1 MDCSAAD
8 RSRTYVQTTGYDV
21 TIAALHNT
29 RVGRIGIG
37 FGCVVVVCALLSSC
51 VSQKAPDLGDR
62 APAFETKSLE
72 GEPLAFRPVSGSVCI
87 LYFWADWCP
96 RCEEDFRLM
105 DKLYQQWKTQAAPP
119 RFLAVDVGQTEE
131 HVRNFAQRM
140 KISFPIY
147 MDHDGKVARSFGVKG
162 LPTYFLVDGKG
173 VIRSVILGWT
183 DEKTLLAE
191 IAKIQ

>member
-1 MDCSAAD
+1 M
-8 RSRTYVQTTGYDV
+8 
-21 TIAALHNT
+21 TIPALHDK
-29 RVGRIGIG
+29 RADGIRIG
-37 FGCVVVVCALLSSC
+37 FACSLVACMLLSSC
-51 VSQKAPDLGDR
+51 LGPKAPDLGDR

-87 LYFWADWCP
+87 LYFWADWCS
-96 RCEEDFRLM
+96 RCEEDFRLT

-162 LPTYFLVDGKG
+162 LPTYFLVDGQG

-183 DEKTLLAE
+183 DEKTLRAE